1 MKTTDTAAGKRP
13 SGCYHGAQNEKVARK
28 EIRQSLTS
36 TIKDYPG
43 HQSETSSKKWPRIP
57 PVPNINPR
65 FTLQEVLDM
74 IKTLVIPSNSTNL
87 TEILTNLEKR
97 IHILDGNEDVS
108 TMQSYESLKEQRD
121 ICVELLE
128 LTMKALHL
136 LGYTIEAGNIVV
148 LNITEALSQFIEP
161 PSSLKANIYAF
172 NNQGE
177 YIFLEGDDRDEF
189 ELKCDIDGPDDDID
203 GIDDDIDG
211 LDDDIDGID
220 SDIDG
225 LDDDIDGIDDV
236 IDGSD
241 NNVHGI
247 SDGCQKLTSGK
258 ESIISKV
265 GCSSKTPDGVFSEFT
280 PSRDSYDL
288 NQASKTHHKCLV
300 NEIVSKF
307 YPHRDS
313 VDLNKQSFDD
323 SHDLPYRFSNKY
335 FPHRD
340 SFDLKRVTLNHKV
353 VPFRYCM
360 KFIPYQDSYDNLSTV
375 ASE

>member
-1 MKTTDTAAGKRP
+1 
-13 SGCYHGAQNEKVARK
+13 
-28 EIRQSLTS
+28 
-36 TIKDYPG
+36 
-43 HQSETSSKKWPRIP
+43 
-57 PVPNINPR
+57 
-65 FTLQEVLDM
+65 
-74 IKTLVIPSNSTNL
+74 
-87 TEILTNLEKR
+87 LTNLEKR
-97 IHILDGNEDVS
+97 IHILDGIEDVS
-108 TMQSYESLKEQRD
+108 TMQSYESLKEQRN
-121 ICVELLE
+121 ICVEILE
-128 LTMKALHL
+128 VAMRALNL
-136 LGYTIEAGNIVV
+136 FGCTIEPGNIVV
-148 LNITEALSQFIEP
+148 LNIAKAFSQFFET
-161 PSSLKANIYAF
+161 PSSLAAT
-172 NNQGE
+172 
-177 YIFLEGDDRDEF
+177 LLTA
-189 ELKCDIDGPDDDID
+189 LKLLRSGQEDSFKSMMVKFDKMVCNDPFINVNHTLRDIDGFNDDID
-203 GIDDDIDG
+203 GIDSDINGLGDDIDG

-247 SDGCQKLTSGK
+247 SDICQKLTSGK

-288 NQASKTHHKCLV
+288 NQALKTHHKCLV

-323 SHDLPYRFSNKY
+323 SHDLPYRFSNEY

-340 SFDLKRVTLNHKV
+340 SFDLKRVTLNHQV